1 MKPRQWRRSSA
12 GAYLRHLPRIKQMRG
27 TWLHRKLGD
36 RLFSRE
42 MWQPER
48 ARFAAGCAIGVFFSM
63 MPLPFQMLAAAL
75 IAYLARVSI
84 PAAIACTWFSNPLTT
99 PLFLLAQYKLGS
111 VLIGQTPTDEPTV
124 DVLALLSRFPLP
136 LLVGSFVSGAIL
148 SLAAY
153 PLALKGWDRFK
164 GRFLQ
169 PRSGLARKKPPAITK
184 NPL

>member
-1 MKPRQWRRSSA
+1 
-12 GAYLRHLPRIKQMRG
+12 MRG

-124 DVLALLSRFPLP
+124 DVLALLSRAPLP
-136 LLVGSFVSGAIL
+136 LMVGSFMSGAVI

-153 PLALKGWDRFK
+153 PLALKGWDRFRD
-164 GRFLQ
+164 GFFNLV
-169 PRSGLARKKPPAITK
+169 PDWPEK
-184 NPL
+184 NLPQEPKILFSLV